1 MRDTLILE
9 PNSKRVNKMPDSNP
23 NSNTGVSVPAKR
35 GGWRR
40 LFLWSVLTGA
50 VLFVSFLILL
60 TVLTVPNLR
69 RDVAPPEV
77 SGAHRV
83 SRRTIPES
91 PGVLPSASSESAI
104 APSRP
109 PSGGPS
115 LFNLDDFPH
124 LSPTMRTLSQA
135 WLDQCG
141 ETSRALD
148 SIPDPDRRNQML
160 HFLKIRKDKM
170 RAFLNAP
177 LEWKDQTFKEAE
189 SRTWRARS
197 IYYGGIFDFC
207 PELDATLRKEANR
220 SNVLSERMAFE
231 YYASLKMWDLAADA
245 CGWADREASYQ
256 HEFLKAWRRG
266 RELPA
271 DPESLAGYREVN
283 TWDEEVYC
291 LRQMG
296 GRGLV
301 ALTARSYQQAVGA
314 RMKGQENS
322 TLFQI
327 VRLGTAPL
335 LIPTVLAPASQE
347 RGRARNQTPETGNP
361 LKEGTQK

>member
-1 MRDTLILE
+1 
-9 PNSKRVNKMPDSNP
+9 MPDSNP
-23 NSNTGVSVPAKR
+23 DSNPGVSVPAKR

-40 LFLWSVLTGA
+40 FFLWSALTGA
-50 VLFVSFLILL
+50 VLVVSFLILL

-69 RDVAPPEV
+69 REVAPPEV
-77 SGAHRV
+77 SGTHRIG
-83 SRRTIPES
+83 RTAPES
-91 PGVLPSASSESAI
+91 PSVLPPASSESATS
-104 APSRP
+104 PSQV
-109 PSGGPS
+109 SAKTPS

-135 WLDQCG
+135 WLDQCE

-148 SIPDPDRRNQML
+148 SIPNPELRDRML
-160 HFLKIRKDKM
+160 QFLRIRKDKM

-177 LEWKDQTFKEAE
+177 LKWEDQTFKDAE
-189 SRTWRARS
+189 SRIWRGRS
-197 IYYGGIFDFC
+197 IYGVGGRS
-207 PELDATLRKEANR
+207 PEELDATLRKEANR
-220 SNVLSERMAFE
+220 FDVLSKRMSFE
-231 YYASLKMWDLAADA
+231 YYASRKMWDLAADA

-271 DPESLAGYREVN
+271 DPESRAGYREVN

-322 TLFQI
+322 TLFQV

-335 LIPTVLAPASQE
+335 LIPTVLNPASQKRAQE
-347 RGRARNQTPETGNP
+347 RHQTPATGKI
-361 LKEGTQK
+361 LEDGTQK

>member
-1 MRDTLILE
+1 MSD
-9 PNSKRVNKMPDSNP
+9 
-23 NSNTGVSVPAKR
+23 SNTGVSVPTKR

-40 LFLWSVLTGA
+40 FFLRSALAGA
-50 VLFVSFLILL
+50 VLFVSLLILL

-69 RDVAPPEV
+69 REVAPPEV

-83 SRRTIPES
+83 TRTVPEQTNSSS
-91 PGVLPSASSESAI
+91 PASPKPTSPRSDV
-104 APSRP
+104 
-109 PSGGPS
+109 PSGPPS

-135 WLDQCG
+135 WLDQCE

-160 HFLKIRKDKM
+160 HFLRIRKDKM

-177 LEWKDQTFKEAE
+177 LEWENQTFKEAE

-197 IYYGGIFDFC
+197 IYYGGILDFS
-207 PELDATLRKEANR
+207 PELDTTIRKEAIR

-231 YYASLKMWDLAADA
+231 YYASRKMWDLAADA
-245 CGWADREASYQ
+245 CGWADRETSC
-256 HEFLKAWRRG
+256 HNEFLKAWQLGWADRETFSHNEFRRAWRRG
-266 RELPA
+266 KQPPA
-271 DPESLAGYREVN
+271 DPESLAEYREVN

-301 ALTARSYQQAVGA
+301 ALTARSYQQAVGD
-314 RMKGQENS
+314 RMKGQEHS
-322 TLFQI
+322 TLFQV

-335 LIPTVLAPASQE
+335 LIPTVLNPASQE
-347 RGRARNQTPETGNP
+347 RSQARNQTPETGNP